1 MTRRAIPADPKL
13 RVDPERTRS
22 VYDYHVHTNY
32 SDGAFLSRMVD
43 AATDAG
49 LDGVGITDHCNVSP
63 DPAAERFKRTFGFNL
78 DLTYERRRE
87 AIERLR
93 ADPDVGIDVFDAVE
107 MDYDPDHEAAIADFL
122 AEAGSTTRSGA
133 FTNSTVRT
141 STRARTSPTSR
152 PASERRALVD
162 RYFEKLVALIDS
174 ELFAIAAHP
183 DLVERNPHLRGFATA
198 DHYAAVAEAFRDSR
212 TIPEINAGRL
222 LDDYGEF
229 HPAPAFLSRLVDAG
243 VRVSVGTD
251 SHEPGVIA
259 PRIDEIE
266 AEMDR
271 RGLDPVRLDKL
282 AED

>member
-122 AEAGSTTRSGA
+122 AEAGFDYAIGSVHELDGANVHTRSHFA
-133 FTNSTVRT
+133 DK
-141 STRARTSPTSR
+141 

-174 ELFAIAAHP
+174 SCSRSPRIRIWSSVTRISA
-183 DLVERNPHLRGFATA
+183 
-198 DHYAAVAEAFRDSR
+198 DSR
-212 TIPEINAGRL
+212 PRTTMRRSPRPSVTRG
-222 LDDYGEF
+222 
-229 HPAPAFLSRLVDAG
+229 PSRRSTPGACSTTTG
-243 VRVSVGTD
+243 SSIRRPPSSVGSSTPA
-251 SHEPGVIA
+251 SG
-259 PRIDEIE
+259 
-266 AEMDR
+266 
-271 RGLDPVRLDKL
+271 
-282 AED
+282 